1 MRVKFGALEIV
12 GLGGLDD
19 FVMIGVASDCLLAFG
34 VDTAGDLDKVAE
46 GGFGGNGD
54 PAFEAEFRD
63 DEIERSRLVEKS
75 T

>member
-1 MRVKFGALEIV
+1 MRVKSRALDIV

-34 VDTAGDLDKVAE
+34 VDTAGDLDIVAE

-54 PAFEAEFRD
+54 PAFGAEFRD
-63 DEIERSRLVEKS
+63 GEIERSRLVEKS

>member
-1 MRVKFGALEIV
+1 M
-12 GLGGLDD
+12 
-19 FVMIGVASDCLLAFG
+19 
-34 VDTAGDLDKVAE
+34 DTASDLDKVAE

-54 PAFEAEFRD
+54 PAFEGFRD

>member
-1 MRVKFGALEIV
+1 MRGKFGALEIV

-46 GGFGGNGD
+46 GGFEGNGD
-54 PAFEAEFRD
+54 PAFEAGFRD